1 MDDYKR
7 PKKADKAKD
16 TKKWN
21 GGFSAKHVR
30 LTEKAQQKKRDPQSR

>member
-1 MDDYKR
+1 MDYKR
-7 PKKADKAKD
+7 VKKADKAKE

-30 LTEKAQQKKRDPQSR
+30 LTEKTQQKKGDSKCS